1 MVRQNLVHNLRKEYE
16 VIADEIQSS
25 DHEGMDLQPL
35 GNETII
41 WPRENRLCY
50 PLFVSTPQQN
60 CRVSAHEGLSEVNS
74 PLEQGEESLE
84 HLQLEGTDEQLSDGN
99 EVSSECV
106 SSNPPLEQPTDTID
120 GTRVTHP
127 NPPSPTHHPPSVS
140 VTHPNPPAVS
150 IMDDCESVLSLLPD
164 LPQTKEGLV
173 ELKAQLSLE
182 LLWLKQAIYSR
193 QNVCTAIVVY
203 IPCMCGIDYIVFTI
217 VYVVPKAEEKS
228 GAH

>member
-25 DHEGMDLQPL
+25 NHEGMDLQPL

-50 PLFVSTPQQN
+50 PLFVTTPQQN
-60 CRVSAHEGLSEVNS
+60 CRVSAHEGLSEVNLS
-74 PLEQGEESLE
+74 LEQGEESLE
-84 HLQLEGTDEQLSDGN
+84 HLRLEGTDEQLSDDN
-99 EVSSECV
+99 EVSSESV
-106 SSNPPLEQPTDTID
+106 SSEKTNPPLEQPTDTID

-127 NPPSPTHHPPSVS
+127 YPPSPTHHPPSVS

-203 IPCMCGIDYIVFTI
+203 IHCTMHVWY
-217 VYVVPKAEEKS
+217 
-228 GAH
+228 